1 MYYTD
6 VFKSMLL
13 QTDYFKDNLT
23 THFTAS
29 LGAGTVATI
38 LTQPFDVLKTRA
50 MNAKPGDFKNPLELI
65 TTTAKQGPMTFYK
78 GFVPAWVRLGPHMI
92 LTFTFYEQLRLSFF
106 GYHYNRTH
114 EKQNLNVFIFYIM
127 IQVAVLYHIPRLE
140 GLIKQA
146 IQQINLTF

>member
-1 MYYTD
+1 
-6 VFKSMLL
+6 
-13 QTDYFKDNLT
+13 
-23 THFTAS
+23 
-29 LGAGTVATI
+29 
-38 LTQPFDVLKTRA
+38 

-65 TTTAKQGPMTFYK
+65 TTTAKQGSMIFYK

>member
-1 MYYTD
+1 MYHLYYTD

-50 MNAKPGDFKNPLELI
+50 MNAKPGDFKSPLELI

-78 GFVPAWVRLGPHMI
+78 GFVPAWVRLGPHTI
-92 LTFTFYEQLRLSFF
+92 LTFIFYEQLRLRF
-106 GYHYNRTH
+106 GYLPS
-114 EKQNLNVFIFYIM
+114 E
-127 IQVAVLYHIPRLE
+127 
-140 GLIKQA
+140 
-146 IQQINLTF
+146 

>member
-1 MYYTD
+1 
-6 VFKSMLL
+6 MLL
-13 QTDYFKDNLT
+13 QTDYFNDNLT

-50 MNAKPGDFKNPLELI
+50 MNAKTGDFKSPLELI

-106 GYHYNRTH
+106 GY
-114 EKQNLNVFIFYIM
+114 
-127 IQVAVLYHIPRLE
+127 P
-140 GLIKQA
+140 
-146 IQQINLTF
+146 